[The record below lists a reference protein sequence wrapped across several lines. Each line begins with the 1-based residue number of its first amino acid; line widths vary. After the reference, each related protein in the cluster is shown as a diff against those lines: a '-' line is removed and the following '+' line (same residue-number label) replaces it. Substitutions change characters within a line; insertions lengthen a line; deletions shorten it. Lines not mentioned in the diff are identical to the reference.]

1 MVYGLWGA
9 AGGGLQPGPAAARAV
24 ARTVPG
30 AAGRGGRVPAAAG
43 ALPAAAGLTL
53 LGHGRV
59 RVLAGPAGGGC
70 GRRRRRTSGP
80 ADGGDRGAAPRGE
93 AGEQLTLHRTVAGP
107 GRLIP

>member
-1 MVYGLWGA
+1 MCNCFFCFFFFLLA
-9 AGGGLQPGPAAARAV
+9 LCRLE
-24 ARTVPG
+24 RD
-30 AAGRGGRVPAAAG
+30 GRV
-43 ALPAAAGLTL
+43 

-70 GRRRRRTSGP
+70 GRRRRRRASGP
-80 ADGGDRGAAPRGE
+80 ADGGDRGAAPRGT